1 MAKTII
7 GNASAMTVPR
17 KDRANIRRFC
27 FFGDVF
33 CGKIVKENN
42 EKHIFRLE
50 EEFFIC
56 FATGMSLMRAN
67 SYDRQEH
74 SGCKIKSDNVKEMTR
89 KILEFGAKKN
99 NLPSVKSVVFSR
111 NRGMSL

>member
-7 GNASAMTVPR
+7 GNASAMTVLR
-17 KDRANIRRFC
+17 QDRANIRRFC

-50 EEFFIC
+50 EELFIL
-56 FATGMSLMRAN
+56 FRFGDVPDESEFLRPPRALWLQN
-67 SYDRQEH
+67 QIRQRERN
-74 SGCKIKSDNVKEMTR
+74 DAED
-89 KILEFGAKKN
+89 
-99 NLPSVKSVVFSR
+99 SR
-111 NRGMSL
+111 VRC